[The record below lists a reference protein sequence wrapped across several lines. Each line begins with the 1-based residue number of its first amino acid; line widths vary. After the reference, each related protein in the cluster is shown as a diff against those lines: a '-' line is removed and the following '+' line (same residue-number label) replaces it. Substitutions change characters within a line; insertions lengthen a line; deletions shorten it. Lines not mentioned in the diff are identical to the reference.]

1 MQHRRFPRPELRW
14 TPRRFLQLAERKAN
28 CLRKQLQAFSVG
40 ASGNAGS
47 MGDAIALTL
56 LIEQLSQK
64 GRNADADEATEIA
77 EKVDLLVDLLWTE
90 IDELLAS

>member
-1 MQHRRFPRPELRW
+1 
-14 TPRRFLQLAERKAN
+14 
-28 CLRKQLQAFSVG
+28 
-40 ASGNAGS
+40 